1 MSHSSVLPVTQIGTA
16 TKGFN
21 LKPSLEPPYIMGR
34 QDGLGMLE
42 SQQWEERRGWQSP
55 KSLRAH
61 PCISPL
67 CKNQRVSAPCTLEKD
82 PRPGPLFEGNP
93 VGEGTTEGLLKL
105 PCIVQKNTQVLHTAR
120 QVECHPMNNSIGKH
134 RTLANLITWTT
145 ALSNSVKL

>member
-1 MSHSSVLPVTQIGTA
+1 MISSWELITLDTSYANKVSHSSVLPVTQIGTA

-67 CKNQRVSAPCTLEKD
+67 CKNQRVSAPCSSNV
-82 PRPGPLFEGNP
+82 PRIVHSVPL
-93 VGEGTTEGLLKL
+93 LLSIVIIVTFAAL
-105 PCIVQKNTQVLHTAR
+105 YCHSLQDLFWQICIPSLF
-120 QVECHPMNNSIGKH
+120 SF
-134 RTLANLITWTT
+134 NLIFSIF
-145 ALSNSVKL
+145 LL